1 MASQSPPGGDGPL
14 SFAKIAAMAATSNP
28 QISSA
33 SDENNIC
40 QQVDP
45 PSCAEAHDS
54 GVNLPS
60 QHTLD
65 KTPEANS
72 IDLAVD
78 DLGRGVQDIGIT
90 LNKHRAGSGS
100 FLGGQENGLL
110 KRENSFDDDRT
121 HLSTSSTKMTS
132 FDSKSLASVTTFAM
146 DEKDSVRP
154 DDSASVQAID
164 EEDALSGPASGAPN
178 SLAGSEAD
186 SRAYRDHFRDG
197 IPLRPR
203 GILPVSGPLFNDTQ
217 SGNGAIPPDS
227 VANNFVISAN
237 PDSIQDGQNL
247 HGFPLDP
254 DEKLLEA
261 MKSPKD
267 RLLILQLEEKIRHF
281 IKDSSEQSL
290 ELPPSNAFGRL
301 LAHKLGDYYHLT
313 HFVDNNVTSVR
324 LHRTPFCRLPTPLA
338 MVHASTHTTPPPTV
352 PAMKIMRRNDGDRT
366 DGSIGGSSAPSKA
379 TSEAGDSGQ
388 DGERNGSSSGAT
400 PAKDRM
406 NLTREEREAKYH
418 EARERIF
425 RDFPDSAKSDTA
437 SGESNPNMSRSSSV
451 NGRKKNQKQ
460 RPHDDSFEVRSQF
473 NAYYP
478 GMQYANGSAPY
489 NVAVNDNSYSNQVP
503 YLVGP
508 GVPPPSGGYLPSS
521 QNGAMYPG
529 QMQGQMH
536 GQMHGQMQGQ
546 IPNQIQGQMPNQMQG
561 QMNMNGMHYPMTMSP
576 QMTSNGS
583 WQGGNMPQ
591 QSPYPGYASMNQP
604 VMSQQSSNKSSPAMN
619 NYAVPNTAPY
629 QQNPNW
635 NSPSYPANYQQPQPQ
650 RNGPPVHWPGYPQH
664 QQSMP
669 PNIGGYPY
677 AQYPGQHMSPAMQNA
692 AGSHAMQ
699 AGYANARSHFNPQTR
714 SFIPGGAPLGR
725 HPSKIPQHAMRPYAN
740 MQTSVQG
747 QWTGYH
753 EGPQNRN
760 MDPAAN
766 MIPNR
771 VPVSGP
777 RDSIAKW
784 GTPSHLP
791 PKPPPSEVP
800 SEFDMN
806 TRNVPPSAPAP
817 SYANGIPSVNNG
829 PLVVSGGTTL
839 SKPN

>member
-1 MASQSPPGGDGPL
+1 MASQSPLGGDGPP
-14 SFAKIAAMAATSNP
+14 SFAKIAAMATTSNP
-28 QISSA
+28 PTSSA
-33 SDENNIC
+33 SDENDIG
-40 QQVDP
+40 QSVT
-45 PSCAEAHDS
+45 SSSRAEAHDPS
-54 GVNLPS
+54 TNCPS
-60 QHTLD
+60 QHTLE
-65 KTPEANS
+65 KTPEANY
-72 IDLAVD
+72 IDLAVE

-90 LNKHRAGSGS
+90 LSKHRAGSDT

-121 HLSTSSTKMTS
+121 HLSTSSTKMTN

-164 EEDALSGPASGAPN
+164 EEDALSGPASGATN
-178 SLAGSEAD
+178 SIAGSESD
-186 SRAYRDHFRDG
+186 GRAYRDHYRDG
-197 IPLRPR
+197 ISLQPR
-203 GILPVSGPLFNDTQ
+203 GILSVPGPLFNGTEP
-217 SGNGAIPPDS
+217 GNGMILPDS
-227 VANNFVISAN
+227 VANNFVIPTD

-324 LHRTPFCRLPTPLA
+324 LHRTPFCRLPAPLA
-338 MVHASTHTTPPPTV
+338 TVHASTHTTPPPTV
-352 PAMKIMRRNDGDRT
+352 PAMKIMRRNDVERP

-388 DGERNGSSSGAT
+388 DGDRNGSSSGAT

-406 NLTREEREAKYH
+406 NMTREEREAKYH

-460 RPHDDSFEVRSQF
+460 RTPHDDSFEVRSQF

-478 GMQYANGSAPY
+478 GMQHGNGSAPY
-489 NVAVNDNSYSNQVP
+489 NVAANDNSYSNQVP

-508 GVPPPSGGYLPSS
+508 GVPLPSGGYMPSG
-521 QNGAMYPG
+521 QIGAMYPG
-529 QMQGQMH
+529 QMQGQMQ
-536 GQMHGQMQGQ
+536 GQMPNQMPNQMQGQ
-546 IPNQIQGQMPNQMQG
+546 MPNQLQGQVPNQLQGQVPNQMQGQVPGQMQNQMQG
-561 QMNMNGMHYPMTMSP
+561 QMNMNGMQYPMAMSP
-576 QMTSNGS
+576 QMTPNGS
-583 WQGGNMPQ
+583 WQGGNMSQ
-591 QSPYPGYASMNQP
+591 QSPYSGYASMNQP
-604 VMSQQSSNKSSPAMN
+604 GMMSQQSSNKSSPAMN

-629 QQNPNW
+629 QQNSNW
-635 NSPSYPANYQQPQPQ
+635 NPPSYPTSYQQGQPQ

-669 PNIGGYPY
+669 PNMGGYPY
-677 AQYPGQHMSPAMQNA
+677 SQYPGQHLNPTMQN
-692 AGSHAMQ
+692 G
-699 AGYANARSHFNPQTR
+699 GYSNARSHFNPQTR
-714 SFIPGGAPLGR
+714 SFIPGGAPFSR
-725 HPSKIPQHAMRPYAN
+725 HPNKVPQHTLQPYSN
-740 MQTSVQG
+740 MQPGPQS

-753 EGPQNRN
+753 EVAQNRN
-760 MDPAAN
+760 MDPSVN
-766 MIPNR
+766 MGSTRIPS
-771 VPVSGP
+771 SGP

-791 PKPPPSEVP
+791 LNLHHPKS
-800 SEFDMN
+800 
-806 TRNVPPSAPAP
+806 
-817 SYANGIPSVNNG
+817 
-829 PLVVSGGTTL
+829 PLSST
-839 SKPN
+839 